1 MKTSLLKR
9 CSSVYLSVYVFC
21 LLLASAFVL
30 FFSACSL
37 SPAIHPSLKK
47 EHCGETKYVE
57 FAISQQ
63 SSCTA
68 ISQQSSCTHCGWEK
82 VTYWVCCFSAVKLYT
97 LWVGESDILSLLFLC
112 SQIVHIVGGGK
123 WHIEFAISLQSN
135 CTHCGWKHN
144 VFWICYFSSV
154 KLYPNTSFG
163 ALKMLVNASTSTF
176 GLVCSDGFGPE
187 EATVACR
194 DLGYPYGLQMCCS
207 AFGYINSPPI
217 RRTNLQC
224 TGREQA
230 LRDCTYSISMDY
242 CPSRKY
248 ASVICSSLSPNTG
261 ESQCLL
267 CDKHFHW
274 QASPLKCLW
283 FCLGCVCT
291 SNGGK
296 GGIYNHLTVLC
307 SITAL
312 AATTRICY
320 ASFTLF
326 APWFSVNVD
335 FSVSLLQCTF
345 R

>member
-1 MKTSLLKR
+1 MTCLVSWLKFWKSAS
-9 CSSVYLSVYVFC
+9 SSVICCGGKFEKSWLTP
-21 LLLASAFVL
+21 
-30 FFSACSL
+30 FSKKEKKRS
-37 SPAIHPSLKK
+37 K

-57 FAISQQ
+57 FAICQQ
-63 SSCTA
+63 SNCTA
-68 ISQQSSCTHCGWEK
+68 ISQQSSCTHCGWGKWHIGFAIFLQSNYTHCGWGK
-82 VTYWVCCFSAVKLYT
+82 VIYWVCYFSAVKLYT
-97 LWVGESDILSLLFLC
+97 LWVKKI
-112 SQIVHIVGGGK
+112 
-123 WHIEFAISLQSN
+123 
-135 CTHCGWKHN
+135 

-154 KLYPNTSFG
+154 KLYPNTTFG

-217 RRTNLQC
+217 RRTNMQC

-242 CPSRKY
+242 CSSRKY

-274 QASPLKCLW
+274 NASDFVSTVSRL
-283 FCLGCVCT
+283 

-296 GGIYNHLTVLC
+296 NGNHLTVLC
-307 SITAL
+307 GITAH
-312 AATTRICY
+312 AAATRICY
-320 ASFTLF
+320 TSFTLF
-326 APWFSVNVD
+326 ALWFSVNVD

>member
-9 CSSVYLSVYVFC
+9 CSGVFFVCVCVLSSFGEYFC
-21 LLLASAFVL
+21 LVIQCL
-30 FFSACSL
+30 FFLTS
-37 SPAIHPSLKK
+37 K
-47 EHCGETKYVE
+47 
-57 FAISQQ
+57 
-63 SSCTA
+63 SSVPEERTLWRDEIC
-68 ISQQSSCTHCGWEK
+68 
-82 VTYWVCCFSAVKLYT
+82 WVCYFSTVKLYA

-112 SQIVHIVGGGK
+112 SQIVHIVGEGK
-123 WHIEFAISLQSN
+123 WHNEFAVSLQSN
-135 CTHCGWKHN
+135 CTHCAWKHN

-154 KLYPNTSFG
+154 KLYPNTTFG

-242 CPSRKY
+242 CSSRKY

-267 CDKHFHW
+267 CDKHFHRMFSNVSCW
-274 QASPLKCLW
+274 NTVCW
-283 FCLGCVCT
+283 VDRFCYI
-291 SNGGK
+291 N
-296 GGIYNHLTVLC
+296 I
-307 SITAL
+307 
-312 AATTRICY
+312 
-320 ASFTLF
+320 
-326 APWFSVNVD
+326 
-335 FSVSLLQCTF
+335 
-345 R
+345 